1 MKGKVHLYGDHV
13 DTDQIIPGAFTKT
26 LDVDEL
32 ASHAFQ
38 YLDPDFRTRMESGD
52 FVVAGEDF
60 GCGSSREQ
68 APLALKASGV
78 AAVVA
83 SSFARIFYRNA
94 INIGLPVVEIGP
106 HEIEN
111 GNELEID
118 LEGGKVT
125 DRTAERS
132 YQAAKIPAVM
142 MDILGEGGLVAYLK
156 KHGDYQL

>member
-1 MKGKVHLYGDHV
+1 MKGKVHLYGDNV
-13 DTDQIIPGAFTKT
+13 DTDQIIPGAYTKT
-26 LDVDEL
+26 LDLDEL
-32 ASHAFQ
+32 ASHVFE
-38 YLDPDFRTRMESGD
+38 YLDPDFRTRLNAGD

-68 APLALKASGV
+68 APLALKAAGV

-106 HEIEN
+106 HDIEN
-111 GNELEID
+111 GSELEID
-118 LEGGKVT
+118 LEAGAVT
-125 DRTAERS
+125 DRTAQRT
-132 YQAAKIPAVM
+132 YPAAKIPTVM
-142 MDILGEGGLVAYLK
+142 MDILSEGGLVSYLK

>member
-13 DTDQIIPGAFTKT
+13 DTDQIIPGAYTKT

-32 ASHAFQ
+32 ASHVFE
-38 YLDPDFRTRMESGD
+38 YLDPDFRTRLNSGD
-52 FVVAGEDF
+52 LVVAGEDF

-68 APLALKASGV
+68 APLALKAAGV

-111 GNELEID
+111 GSELEID
-118 LEGGKVT
+118 LEAGAVI
-125 DRTAERS
+125 DRTAQRT
-132 YQAAKIPAVM
+132 YPAAKIPAVM
-142 MDILGEGGLVAYLK
+142 RDILNEGGLVPYLK

>member
-13 DTDQIIPGAFTKT
+13 DTDQIIPGAYTKT

-32 ASHAFQ
+32 ASHVFE
-38 YLDPDFRTRMESGD
+38 YLDPDFRTRMNSGD

-68 APLALKASGV
+68 APLALKAAGV

-106 HEIEN
+106 HDIEN
-111 GNELEID
+111 GSELEID
-118 LEGGKVT
+118 LEAGALT
-125 DRTAERS
+125 DRTAQRT
-132 YQAAKIPAVM
+132 YPVTKIPAVM
-142 MDILGEGGLVAYLK
+142 LDILREGGLVPYLK

>member
-13 DTDQIIPGAFTKT
+13 DTDQIIPGAYTKT

-32 ASHAFQ
+32 ASHAFE
-38 YLDPDFRTRMESGD
+38 YLDPEFRSRMESGD

-111 GNELEID
+111 GSELEID
-118 LEGGKVT
+118 LEGGRVT

-142 MDILGEGGLVAYLK
+142 MDILSAGGLVPELK

>member
-13 DTDQIIPGAFTKT
+13 DTDQIIPGAYTKT

-32 ASHAFQ
+32 ASHVFE
-38 YLDPDFRTRMESGD
+38 YLDPDFRTRMTSGD

-68 APLALKASGV
+68 APLALKAAEV

-106 HEIEN
+106 HDIEN
-111 GNELEID
+111 GSELEID
-118 LEGGKVT
+118 LEAGALT
-125 DRTAERS
+125 DRTAQRT
-132 YQAAKIPAVM
+132 YPVAKIPAVM
-142 MDILGEGGLVAYLK
+142 LDILREGGLVPYLK

>member
-13 DTDQIIPGAFTKT
+13 DTDQIIPGAYTKT

-32 ASHAFQ
+32 ASHVFE
-38 YLDPDFRTRMESGD
+38 YLDPDFRTRMNSGD

-68 APLALKASGV
+68 APLALKAAGV

-111 GNELEID
+111 GSELEMD
-118 LEGGKVT
+118 LEAGAVT
-125 DRTAERS
+125 DRTAQRT

-142 MDILGEGGLVAYLK
+142 LDILNEGGLVPYLK

>member
-13 DTDQIIPGAFTKT
+13 DTDQIIPGAYTKT
-26 LDVDEL
+26 LDVEDL
-32 ASHAFQ
+32 AVHVFE
-38 YLDPDFRTRMESGD
+38 YLDPDFRLRMNSGD
-52 FVVAGEDF
+52 FVVAGENF

-68 APLALKASGV
+68 APLALKAAGI

-94 INIGLPVVEIGP
+94 INIGLSVVEIGP

-111 GNELEID
+111 GSELEID
-118 LEGGKVT
+118 LEAGEIT
-125 DRTAERS
+125 DLTAQRT
-132 YQAAKIPAVM
+132 YPTAKIPAVM
-142 MDILGEGGLVAYLK
+142 LDILNEGGLVPYLK